1 MNFKR
6 ISLFAGHYGSGKTN
20 IAVNYAFKLNE
31 NGLPVM
37 IADLD
42 IVNPYFRTKDSEA
55 DFKKRGIELISSAY
69 SNSNLDIPA
78 LPSQIYRT
86 VQDTSK
92 YAIIDVGGDDQ
103 GAVALGR
110 YVPFILEENNFDMF
124 FVANCFRPLTQ
135 TPEAALAVMRE
146 IESACGLPFTAII
159 NNSNLGGE
167 TKPENILSSK
177 DYIEKLSEISG
188 LPIAFTCVDKRL
200 FNQLS
205 GEVKELFPLTL
216 QKKYFDIENGGK

>member
-1 MNFKR
+1 M
-6 ISLFAGHYGSGKTN
+6 
-20 IAVNYAFKLNE
+20 
-31 NGLPVM
+31 PVI

-42 IVNPYFRTKDSEA
+42 IVNPYFRTKDSEE
-55 DFKKRGIELISSAY
+55 DFNNKGIELISSAY

-92 YAIIDVGGDDQ
+92 YAIIDVGGDEQ

-110 YVPFILEENNFDMF
+110 YVPFILEENNYDMF

-135 TPEAALAVMRE
+135 TPEDALVVMRE
-146 IESACGLPFTAII
+146 IEAACGLSFTAVV
-159 NNSNLGGE
+159 NNSNLGNE
-167 TKPENILSSK
+167 TTAEDILSSIE
-177 DYIEKLSEISG
+177 YINKLSEISG
-188 LPIAFTCVDKRL
+188 LPIAFTSVEKGL

-205 GEVKELFPLTL
+205 GKVEGLFPLTL
-216 QKKYFDIENGGK
+216 QKKYFDIKNGGK

>member
-1 MNFKR
+1 MNYKR

-20 IAVNYAFKLNE
+20 IAVNYAFKMRDDN
-31 NGLPVM
+31 LPVM

-55 DFKKRGIELISSAY
+55 DFAKRGIELISSAF

-86 VQDTSK
+86 VQDRSK

-110 YVPFILEENNFDMF
+110 YVPFILEENNYNMF

-135 TPEAALAVMRE
+135 TPEDALTVMRE
-146 IESACGLPFTAII
+146 IESACGIPFTAII
-159 NNSNLGGE
+159 NNSNLGNE
-167 TKPENILSSK
+167 TKPEDILYSVE
-177 DYIEKLSEISG
+177 YINKLSEISG
-188 LPIAFTCVDKRL
+188 LPVAFTSVEEGL

-205 GEVKELFPLTL
+205 GKVDGLFPLTL
-216 QKKYFDIENGGK
+216 QTKYFDIKNGGK